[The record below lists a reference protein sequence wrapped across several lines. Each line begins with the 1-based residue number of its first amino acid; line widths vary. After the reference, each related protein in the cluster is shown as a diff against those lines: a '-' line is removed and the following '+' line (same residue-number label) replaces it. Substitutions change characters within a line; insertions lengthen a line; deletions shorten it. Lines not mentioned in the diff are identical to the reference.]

1 MRMEIDRMKYENG
14 ELSPSNEN
22 SIIKVSSFHIDMDIQ
37 PFSSECE
44 NTMYLRDIADSTC
57 IPDSMKEVISID
69 SSINVVI
76 FSSSFFL
83 FKNYINK
90 LYEWLSFY
98 VH

>member
-1 MRMEIDRMKYENG
+1 
-14 ELSPSNEN
+14 
-22 SIIKVSSFHIDMDIQ
+22 MDLQ
-37 PFSSECE
+37 PFSSESD
-44 NTMYLRDIADSTC
+44 NTLHLRDITDSTC

-69 SSINVVI
+69 SSIIVVI

-98 VH
+98 VN